1 MSRRPAILGAQVAQ
15 SHGRRQSHAVDEE
28 GVDRRVGES
37 SAPGLISVDRSRSSR
52 GGDWRTKEGG
62 WIGAAAGVRDLGG
75 RD

>member
-37 SAPGLISVDRSRSSR
+37 SAPGLISVDRRRIEVAHR
-52 GGDWRTKEGG
+52 GEV
-62 WIGAAAGVRDLGG
+62 IGAPRKEAGVGQLRASGM
-75 RD
+75 